1 MNHDFKITF
10 WGVRG
15 SHPVP
20 GKNTIQFGGNTTC
33 VEITAG
39 NAKIIIDAG
48 TGIINLGKKL
58 MSEYFENQK
67 VDKKLNVI
75 ILFTHLHHDH
85 TQGLPFFAPLFF
97 GKSILNLFG
106 PINFGNELQLV
117 IERSITPPNFPIDFF
132 QTNSMKKIHTVNDS
146 NEIII
151 DSSTDEVTLY
161 NKFHDKIPENSE
173 NVKIEIMNDY
183 SHPANGVLIY
193 KILYRKKTLIFST
206 DVEGFMFGNSKLI
219 NFTKNANV
227 LVHDAQYTK
236 EEYVALPVPKQ
247 GFGHSIAEMA
257 IEVARKANVKNLILT
272 HHDPNRSDS
281 ELRKMQSKYR
291 RRFKNLTYARE
302 GLSIDIN

>member
-1 MNHDFKITF
+1 MSEDFKITF

-20 GKNTIQFGGNTTC
+20 GKDTIQFGGNTTC
-33 VEITAG
+33 AEVSAE
-39 NAKIIIDAG
+39 NARIIIDAG
-48 TGIINLGKKL
+48 TGIIELGKKL
-58 MSEYFENQK
+58 LSEHFSSKNP
-67 VDKKLNVI
+67 DKQLNII

-106 PINFGNELQLV
+106 PINFGSELKLV
-117 IERSITPPNFPIDFF
+117 LERSMTPPNFPIDFF
-132 QTNSMKKIHTVNDS
+132 QTNSMKKMYTINDS
-146 NEIII
+146 NEIVINSKTG
-151 DSSTDEVTLY
+151 DVTLL
-161 NKFHDKIPENSE
+161 NKYHDKVPENNE
-173 NVKIEIMNDY
+173 NLKIEIMNDY

-193 KILYRKKTLIFST
+193 KIIYKDRILVFST

-219 NFTKNANV
+219 NFSKNAAI

-236 EEYVALPVPKQ
+236 EEYVALPIPKQ

-257 IEVARKANVKNLILT
+257 IEVAKKANVKNLILT
-272 HHDPNRSDS
+272 HHDPNRTDS

-291 RRFKNLTYARE
+291 RRFKNLTYAKE
-302 GLSIDIN
+302 GLTIEVD

>member
-1 MNHDFKITF
+1 MNKDFKITF

-33 VEITAG
+33 TEVSVG
-39 NAKIIIDAG
+39 NARIIIDAG
-48 TGIINLGKKL
+48 TGIVELGKKL
-58 MSEYFENQK
+58 LSEYFSSKNS
-67 VDKKLNVI
+67 DKQLNII

-106 PINFGNELQLV
+106 PINFGSELKLV
-117 IERSITPPNFPIDFF
+117 LERSMTPPNFPIDFF
-132 QTNSMKKIHTVNDS
+132 QTNSMKKIYTVNDS
-146 NEIII
+146 NEIVINSKTG
-151 DSSTDEVTLY
+151 DVTLY
-161 NKFHDKIPENSE
+161 NKYHDKVPENNE
-173 NVKIEIMNDY
+173 NIKIEIMNDY

-193 KILYRKKTLIFST
+193 KIIYKDRILVFST

-219 NFTKNANV
+219 NFSKNATI

-236 EEYVALPVPKQ
+236 EEYVALPIPKQ

-257 IEVARKANVKNLILT
+257 IEVAKKANVKNLILT
-272 HHDPNRSDS
+272 HHDPNRTDA

-291 RRFKNLTYARE
+291 RRFKNLTYAKE
-302 GLSIDIN
+302 GLTIEVN